1 MRRLDHPFWTLV
13 AIRAAFWVATAF
25 TLLWAPLHGAD
36 IPADRAYTA
45 WGDLLFGTF
54 EHWDAQWFMHVARD
68 GYNPVS
74 AAFFPLY
81 PLLVHGLAW
90 VVRSTLVA
98 GTLLSLAS
106 AGAAAWALAEIARP
120 LFGPRGARDAVL
132 YLALFPTAYVFTAVY
147 SDALFLAL
155 SAASFLAA
163 SRGRSWTAGVAGGL
177 AVATRLVGIA
187 LLPALLFLL
196 WPRARRE
203 VARLV
208 PLLLLPAA
216 VGFYSLYLHYAV
228 GDWLAWR
235 HSQLGWQRETPSLG
249 PLGGLWWAI
258 EAGGHGGLELL
269 RHLPRGMDAPGGF
282 TPTERLAFWNAFS
295 LLLFVVACWLTW
307 VAWRRL
313 GHAFG
318 LYSAATLVVVLA
330 APSKGFPLVSL
341 PRFLMDDFP
350 VVLALV
356 ALTRRRGREALLVGL
371 AALTAVA
378 GVAFAH
384 AIWIA

>member
-13 AIRAAFWVATAF
+13 AIRAAFWAATAF
-25 TLLWAPLHGAD
+25 TLLWAPLHGAA

-81 PLLVHGLAW
+81 PLLVHGVAW

-120 LFGPRGARDAVL
+120 LLGPRGARDAVL

-163 SRGRSWTAGVAGGL
+163 SRGRSWAAGVAGGL

-187 LLPALLFLL
+187 LLPALVFLL

-208 PLLLLPAA
+208 PLLL
-216 VGFYSLYLHYAV
+216 
-228 GDWLAWR
+228 
-235 HSQLGWQRETPSLG
+235 
-249 PLGGLWWAI
+249 
-258 EAGGHGGLELL
+258 
-269 RHLPRGMDAPGGF
+269 
-282 TPTERLAFWNAFS
+282 
-295 LLLFVVACWLTW
+295 
-307 VAWRRL
+307 
-313 GHAFG
+313 
-318 LYSAATLVVVLA
+318 
-330 APSKGFPLVSL
+330 
-341 PRFLMDDFP
+341 
-350 VVLALV
+350 
-356 ALTRRRGREALLVGL
+356 
-371 AALTAVA
+371 
-378 GVAFAH
+378 
-384 AIWIA
+384 

>member
-1 MRRLDHPFWTLV
+1 MESTDRPFWTLV
-13 AIRAAFWVATAF
+13 GIRAAFWVATAF
-25 TLLWAPLHGAD
+25 TLLWAPLHGGA
-36 IPADRAYTA
+36 IPFDRAYGA
-45 WGDLLFGTF
+45 WGDLFFTTF
-54 EHWDAQWFMHVARD
+54 EHWDAQWFLHVARD

-81 PLLVHGLAW
+81 PLAVHAVAW
-90 VVRSTLVA
+90 VVRSDLAA
-98 GTLLSLAS
+98 GTLVSLAA

-120 LFGPRGARDAVL
+120 LLGPRGARDAVL

-163 SRGRSWTAGVAGGL
+163 SRGHGWRAGLAGGL
-177 AVATRLVGIA
+177 AVATRVIGIA
-187 LLPALLFLL
+187 LLPALVFLL
-196 WPRARRE
+196 WPRTRRQL
-203 VARLV
+203 VRLV
-208 PLLLLPAA
+208 PLVLLPAA

-228 GDWLAWR
+228 GDWQAWR
-235 HSQLGWQRETPSLG
+235 HSQLGWQRETPALG

-258 EAGGHGGLELL
+258 EAGGHGGLELM
-269 RHLPRGMDAPGGF
+269 RHLPRGLAAPDGF
-282 TPTERLAFWNAFS
+282 TSTDRLAFWNALS
-295 LLLFVVACWLTW
+295 LLLFLAACWLTW

-330 APSKGFPLVSL
+330 APSRGFPLVSL

-350 VVLALV
+350 IVLALV
-356 ALTRRRGREALLVGL
+356 ALTRRRGREAVLVGL
-371 AALTAVA
+371 GALTAAA

-384 AIWIA
+384 GIWIA